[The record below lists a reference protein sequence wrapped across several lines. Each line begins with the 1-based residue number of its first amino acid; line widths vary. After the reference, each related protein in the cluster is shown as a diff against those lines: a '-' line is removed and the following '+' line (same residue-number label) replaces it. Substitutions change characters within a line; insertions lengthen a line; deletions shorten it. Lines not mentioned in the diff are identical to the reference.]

1 MLDLTDERLSQWVGT
16 AVGNVNV
23 SLALPTESP
32 SGEGVSLYLLS
43 FANCPPPRTS
53 DRPPL
58 QILLRYL
65 VTAWAATQQKSHQLL
80 GDLAFAAMGTAEFT
94 VDLDPPPPELW
105 LALRL
110 TPRPS
115 FLLSLPVRQERP
127 KAKVD
132 YVRSALVVK
141 AEPMT
146 QLVGRLVGPGEQP
159 VAGARVE
166 IPSLQMFNYTDSN
179 GQFRFMGLP
188 GASAK
193 RELRVMAKGRQ
204 FDVTVDSPTD
214 ANKPV
219 VIQFDP
225 A

>member
-1 MLDLTDERLSQWVGT
+1 
-16 AVGNVNV
+16 
-23 SLALPTESP
+23 
-32 SGEGVSLYLLS
+32 
-43 FANCPPPRTS
+43 
-53 DRPPL
+53 
-58 QILLRYL
+58 
-65 VTAWAATQQKSHQLL
+65 LL
-80 GDLAFAAMGTAEFT
+80 GDLAFAAMGTSEFT

-105 LALRL
+105 LALKL

-115 FLLSLPVRQERP
+115 FFLSLPVRQERP

>member
-1 MLDLTDERLSQWVGT
+1 MLDLTDERLSKWIGT

-32 SGEGVSLYLLS
+32 AGEGVSLYLLS

-53 DRPPL
+53 ERPPL

-80 GDLAFAAMGTAEFT
+80 GDLAFAAMATAEFT
-94 VDLDPPPPELW
+94 VDLDPQPPDMW
-105 LALRL
+105 LALKL
-110 TPRPS
+110 TPRPA
-115 FLLSLPVRQERP
+115 FILSLPVRQERQ
-127 KAKVD
+127 KARVE
-132 YVRSALVVK
+132 YVRSALIVK

-146 QLVGRLVGPGEQP
+146 QLVGRVVGPGELP
-159 VAGARVE
+159 IAGARVE
-166 IPSLQMFNYTDSN
+166 IPSLQLFNYTDAN
-179 GQFRFMGLP
+179 GQFRFLGLP

-204 FDVTVDSPTD
+204 FDVTVDSPSDTTR
-214 ANKPV
+214 PV

-225 A
+225 M